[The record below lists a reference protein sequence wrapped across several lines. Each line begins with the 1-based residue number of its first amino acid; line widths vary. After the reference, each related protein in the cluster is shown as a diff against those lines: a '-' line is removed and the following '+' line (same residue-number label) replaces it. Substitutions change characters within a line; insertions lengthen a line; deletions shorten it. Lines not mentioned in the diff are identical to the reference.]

1 MHALPGTAMA
11 SLNYMDTYLAKV
23 PSSFPT
29 LEKAIQWT
37 YVPSFSSAA
46 QRVDVTHSTYHL
58 IPFYIPQQRS
68 KRVSPQSRLGAGLG
82 PATARARRVDRPLR
96 LVRTVASLTVPPR
109 PRLTATHA

>member
-1 MHALPGTAMA
+1 MA

-46 QRVDVTHSTYHL
+46 QRVDVTHSTFP

-68 KRVSPQSRLGAGLG
+68 KRVSPQPRLGAGVG

-109 PRLTATHA
+109 PRLTAIYA